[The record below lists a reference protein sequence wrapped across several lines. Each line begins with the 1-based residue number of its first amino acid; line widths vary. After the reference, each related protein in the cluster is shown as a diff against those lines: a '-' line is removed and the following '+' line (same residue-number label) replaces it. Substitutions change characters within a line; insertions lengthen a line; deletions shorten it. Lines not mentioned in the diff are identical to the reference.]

1 MYKESQSISS
11 MKRSINKQKDSCI
24 FRNNKLL
31 HDKRFLCNAV
41 LSGYQR
47 KITKHDD
54 SSSDVAN

>member
-1 MYKESQSISS
+1 MSS
-11 MKRSINKQKDSCI
+11 MKRSIQKHKDSCI